1 RTHARREH
9 ERTDLDAM
17 PIARVTEVHGL
28 YCTIE
33 TPASETPAGKT
44 PAGKLLAIVPKTL
57 QRILA
62 TRIVVGDSVR
72 YSAST
77 APEPGAPQA
86 TVEAMLE
93 RKTILC
99 RADSFK
105 AQRAWPIV
113 ANADQMLIVAS
124 VVKPRIKWGLI
135 DRMIVAAQSGNLAPI
150 ICLNKVDL
158 ASDENPRESIA
169 EARERLAFYKTIGVE
184 NFETSVINR
193 TGLDA
198 LRAKLSNKITVLA
211 GHSGVG
217 KSSLINSICPSI
229 DLKVGEVS
237 IVTDKGRH
245 TTTSARI
252 YKLDDDAGEVI
263 DTPGVKLFGL
273 WNINRAKLDE
283 LFEDV
288 IDETAPDWRV
298 ESYERIVASLKG

>member
-1 RTHARREH
+1 
-9 ERTDLDAM
+9 
-17 PIARVTEVHGL
+17 
-28 YCTIE
+28 
-33 TPASETPAGKT
+33 
-44 PAGKLLAIVPKTL
+44 
-57 QRILA
+57 
-62 TRIVVGDSVR
+62 
-72 YSAST
+72 
-77 APEPGAPQA
+77 
-86 TVEAMLE
+86 
-93 RKTILC
+93 
-99 RADSFK
+99 
-105 AQRAWPIV
+105 
-113 ANADQMLIVAS
+113 
-124 VVKPRIKWGLI
+124 
-135 DRMIVAAQSGNLAPI
+135 MIVAAQSGNLAPI